1 MSAFPIQGAKMGN
14 VIQGKKTSDSNWAL
28 FPMLVIAAVL
38 VIVLSALSV
47 MALNGMMR
55 SEQSNVLQH
64 LEPLPEMQ
72 RQSVPQS
79 PDSARRGFARID
91 AGTCDDCGVAD
102 ATNAAAVKGGRM
114 AQGS

>member
-14 VIQGKKTSDSNWAL
+14 EMQGKKASDGNWML

-47 MALNGMMR
+47 IALNGMMR

-72 RQSVPQS
+72 RQSVPQPPNS
-79 PDSARRGFARID
+79 VRRGFVRID
-91 AGTCDDCGVAD
+91 AGTCDGCGVAE
-102 ATNAAAVKGGRM
+102 AVNAVAVNGGGM
-114 AQGS
+114 APGS